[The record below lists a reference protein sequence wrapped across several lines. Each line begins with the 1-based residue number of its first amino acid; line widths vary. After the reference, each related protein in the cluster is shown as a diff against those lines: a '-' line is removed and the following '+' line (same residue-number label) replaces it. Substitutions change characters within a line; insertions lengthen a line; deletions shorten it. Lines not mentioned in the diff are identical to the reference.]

1 MYGST
6 KGAGL
11 LTHIALALDFSEAS
25 AEAAKAIFQMAHLGR
40 TERITIL
47 HVTMGAGSVGE
58 GRAAGRSA
66 AHSPATQR
74 ARFSD
79 LETRVQQSAEAQLH
93 KLVARIPMP
102 AGVSVDYIIRGGKPS
117 VIIPRVLASTQA
129 TMLAVGHESRNP
141 ASRFWAGGVAELVVN
156 QTKVPTLILPTG
168 HDGVTP
174 GGELGAFRRALI
186 AVDLDEDHDEVVRQ
200 GVRLVEAL
208 AGERPPEIVLTA
220 VADPVDDEAV
230 EILADDDDS
239 FVGHI
244 EDYREH
250 LESEAGACLGALASR
265 CRSAGVVVKTLV
277 RRGRPGPS
285 ILSVATEMG
294 AQLVV
299 VGTKGHFL
307 ELGATARQ
315 VVRHADVSI
324 LAVPSGLA
332 VGD

>member
-1 MYGST
+1 MHGSAT
-6 KGAGL
+6 GL
-11 LTHIALALDFSEAS
+11 LAHIALALDFSEAS
-25 AEAAKAIFQMAHLGR
+25 VEAAKAIFHIAHLGHTKR
-40 TERITIL
+40 LTIL
-47 HVTMGAGSVGE
+47 HVAMGASAGGE
-58 GRAAGRSA
+58 GRAGRSA
-66 AHSPATQR
+66 AHSAIEQR

-93 KLVARIPMP
+93 KLLSRIPVP
-102 AGVSVDYIIRGGKPS
+102 PSVSVDYVIRGGKPA
-117 VIIPRVLASTQA
+117 VIVPRVLAAARA

-141 ASRFWAGGVAELVVN
+141 ASRFWAGGVAELVVHE
-156 QTKVPTLILPTG
+156 TKVPTLILPTG

-174 GGELGAFRRALI
+174 GGELSAFKRALI
-186 AVDLDEDHDEVVRQ
+186 AVDLDENHDEVVRQ

-244 EDYREH
+244 EDYRDH
-250 LESEAGACLGALASR
+250 LESEAGACLDKLAAR

-285 ILSVATEMG
+285 ILSTAADVG

-307 ELGATARQ
+307 DLGATARH
-315 VVRHADVSI
+315 VVRHADVSV
-324 LAVPSGLA
+324 LAVPSGPT
-332 VGD
+332 